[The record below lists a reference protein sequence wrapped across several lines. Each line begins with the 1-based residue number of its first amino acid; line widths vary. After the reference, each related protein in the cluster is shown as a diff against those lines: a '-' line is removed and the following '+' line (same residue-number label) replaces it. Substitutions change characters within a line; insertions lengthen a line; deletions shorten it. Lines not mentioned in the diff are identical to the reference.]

1 MKKLLLSLILISLIF
16 SLPAQEGKDIN
27 IGKSYVLKSEILKEE
42 RPFSVYLPA
51 GYSPTGNPTPVMYLL
66 DGDYHFHHTT
76 GVVHFLSTQ
85 GRMPE
90 MIVVAIP
97 NTTDRTRDLTPEI
110 IKDDQAKKNFPTGGK
125 ANSMLSFIKDELMPH
140 IDKQYNTSPYT
151 MLIGHSFGGI
161 FAVNAF
167 LEEPDLFDSYISISP
182 SMWWDDQSLV
192 EKAEKFLDKKPNLN
206 TYFYMTMGNEGGT
219 MLGGAMKLAALFEEY
234 EGEDFSWDFKVM
246 EEETHGSVPHRSTYY
261 GLEKI
266 FKDWYSADVVE
277 LYQSGGM
284 EALEKHYNVISEKLG
299 YKWVIDEGRMNTL
312 GYQLMGRGKLVE
324 AKEVFAKNI
333 EEHPKSF
340 NTYDSMAE
348 AYMSNKENDK
358 AIDFYKKS
366 LAINPGNANGVAM
379 LKKLGV
385 EYDPMSMKLKLSAK
399 KLKKYTGKYKTQ
411 MGVVEVSIV
420 DDKLMAEVKGG
431 FPQTEMIPFPDDVFM
446 IKPLNSVVQFEVNEK
461 DEVNSFTAQQ
471 GIGQMMKGVRLE
483 GAE

>member
-16 SLPAQEGKDIN
+16 SLPAQDGKDIN
-27 IGKSYVLKSEILKEE
+27 IGKSYVLKSEVLGEE
-42 RPFSVYLPA
+42 RPFSVYLPN

-110 IKDDQAKKNFPTGGK
+110 VKDDQAKKNFPTGGK
-125 ANSMLSFIKDELMPH
+125 ANTMLSFIKDELMPH

-219 MLGGAMKLAALFEEY
+219 MLGGAMKLAAFAA
-234 EGEDFSWDFKVM
+234 EDHDIRGLSDSASEIVDEKIDQAKDQQGPSDEIVDGVSDNADEM
-246 EEETHGSVPHRSTYY
+246 VGGPSNGANEMVDKPSDGTDEMVDKPSNGANEMVDRPSDGTDEMIHGSNNDADQKVD
-261 GLEKI
+261 GEKT
-266 FKDWYSADVVE
+266 
-277 LYQSGGM
+277 QSG
-284 EALEKHYNVISEKLG
+284 ESSPVADKITTEIPCKKQ
-299 YKWVIDEGRMNTL
+299 D
-312 GYQLMGRGKLVE
+312 Q
-324 AKEVFAKNI
+324 KEVRRINHHVNHITDTFI
-333 EEHPKSF
+333 
-340 NTYDSMAE
+340 
-348 AYMSNKENDK
+348 
-358 AIDFYKKS
+358 AI
-366 LAINPGNANGVAM
+366 
-379 LKKLGV
+379 
-385 EYDPMSMKLKLSAK
+385 
-399 KLKKYTGKYKTQ
+399 
-411 MGVVEVSIV
+411 
-420 DDKLMAEVKGG
+420 
-431 FPQTEMIPFPDDVFM
+431 
-446 IKPLNSVVQFEVNEK
+446 
-461 DEVNSFTAQQ
+461 
-471 GIGQMMKGVRLE
+471 
-483 GAE
+483 